1 MLALSVGDHMGNL
14 ISPFWAVVGAGIARV
29 DFRSLFGYRL
39 IFAVIWFALGVAA
52 FTFLP
57 C

>member
-1 MLALSVGDHMGNL
+1 
-14 ISPFWAVVGAGIARV
+14 V
-29 DFRSLFGYRL
+29 DFRLMFGYRL
-39 IFAVIWFALGVAA
+39 IFAAIWFVMGTLA

>member
-1 MLALSVGDHMGNL
+1 MGNL

-29 DFRSLFGYRL
+29 DFRLLVGYRL
-39 IFAVIWFALGVAA
+39 IFAAIWFTLGVVA

>member
-1 MLALSVGDHMGNL
+1 MGNL
-14 ISPFWAVVGAGIARV
+14 LTPFWALVGASIARV
-29 DFRSLFGYRL
+29 DFRLFFGYRL
-39 IFAVIWFALGVAA
+39 IFAAVWFAIGVFC